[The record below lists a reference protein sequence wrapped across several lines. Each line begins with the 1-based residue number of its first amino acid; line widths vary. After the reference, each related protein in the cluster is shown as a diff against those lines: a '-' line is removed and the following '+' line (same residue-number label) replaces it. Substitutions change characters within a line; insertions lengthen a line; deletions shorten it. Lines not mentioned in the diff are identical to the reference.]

1 MLTPTY
7 QNLKKVVMPN
17 TTVRPTAEAIVT
29 IAQQN
34 SVTITTTMITN
45 KAWCKKAKVAVHMSY
60 GDFLGS
66 LKPDNYSKVAAS
78 ARAFQNIWIPYK
90 AYCLDRV
97 RSLSIFWR
105 KYVEQAVTFLF

>member
-17 TTVRPTAEAIVT
+17 TPRPTAADVVSLA
-29 IAQQN
+29 AQN
-34 SVTITTTMITN
+34 LVTITTTMMTN